1 MGILMCFPIN
11 SKHQMKEVS
20 DKMKKP
26 LRFNYSKH
34 SGYDISLQGDNR
46 FAKTAKL
53 FNGKTIQ
60 EEFNE
65 RIKPLP
71 QLDPE
76 SFYPHLL
83 AVYRQWAKQNPFLMK
98 ELLYRALSNRNC
110 IRDKLAVGVLSHAR
124 ALVQILNEEY

>member
-1 MGILMCFPIN
+1 
-11 SKHQMKEVS
+11 
-20 DKMKKP
+20 MKKP
-26 LRFNYSKH
+26 LRFHYSKH
-34 SGYDISLQGDNR
+34 TGYDISLQGDNR

-53 FNGKTIQ
+53 LNGKTIQ

-71 QLDPE
+71 QLEPE
-76 SFYPHLL
+76 TFYPHLL
-83 AVYRQWAKQNPFLMK
+83 AVYRQWVKENPLLMK
-98 ELLYRALSNRNC
+98 ELLYKALSNRNC